1 MSTKQLTVATGRMPT
16 RDRVWNAADL
26 IADLGDIPP
35 DRILLDPPPGQ
46 ATEEDLLRLVETK
59 DALCELVDGVLV
71 EKPMGWK
78 EGALALWLSY
88 HLQDYLNENDLGQIA
103 GADAP
108 HRLAARLVRLPDIA
122 FILWERLPEDDE
134 EIPAIPDL
142 APDLAVEVISP
153 SNTAKE
159 MARKRREY
167 FKAGTSLVWQV
178 YPKTKTVE
186 VYTSPPKFRTLEID
200 DTLDG
205 GTLLPGFRLPLRTL
219 FTRPTKGSRR
229 RKKSG

>member
-1 MSTKQLTVATGRMPT
+1 MGADQHAVAVADAPVRRRAKTV
-16 RDRVWNAADL
+16 ADL

-35 DRILLDPPPGQ
+35 DRILVDPPPGQ

-78 EGALALWLSY
+78 EGALALWLGY

-122 FILWERLPEDDE
+122 FVLWEHLPEDE
-134 EIPAIPDL
+134 EDIPSIPDL

-167 FKAGTSLVWQV
+167 FKAGTSLVWQI
-178 YPKTKTVE
+178 YPKTRTVE
-186 VYTSPPKFRTLEID
+186 VYTSPTRSRTLGID

-205 GTLLPGFRLPLRTL
+205 GTLLPGFKLPLRTL
-219 FTRPTKGSRR
+219 FARPTKGAKR
-229 RKKSG
+229 RKK

>member
-1 MSTKQLTVATGRMPT
+1 MGANSQAVVAGRMPIGHRAKT
-16 RDRVWNAADL
+16 IADL

-35 DRILLDPPPGQ
+35 ERILADPPPGQ

-78 EGALALWLSY
+78 EGALALWLGY
-88 HLQDYLNENDLGQIA
+88 HLQSYLNENDFGQIA

-108 HRLAARLVRLPDIA
+108 HRLAAKLVRLPDLA
-122 FILWERLPEDDE
+122 FILWEHLPEDDE
-134 EIPAIPDL
+134 DIPGIPDL

-159 MARKRREY
+159 MAMKRREY

-186 VYTSPPKFRTLEID
+186 VYTSPSRHRTLGI
-200 DTLDG
+200 
-205 GTLLPGFRLPLRTL
+205 
-219 FTRPTKGSRR
+219 
-229 RKKSG
+229 

>member
-1 MSTKQLTVATGRMPT
+1 MVVVGQMQFRH
-16 RDRVWNAADL
+16 RVRTFTDL
-26 IADLGDIPP
+26 SAELGDIPP
-35 DRILLDPPPGQ
+35 DRILVDPPPGQ
-46 ATEEDLLRLVETK
+46 ATEEDLLRFVEV
-59 DALCELVDGVLV
+59 DHVLCELVNGVLV

-78 EGALALWLSY
+78 EAALAFILGH
-88 HLQDYLNENDLGQIA
+88 HLQNYLDENPLGQVA

-108 HRLAARLVRLPDIA
+108 HRLAARLVRLPDLA
-122 FILWERLPEDDE
+122 FIRWEHLPEDDQD
-134 EIPAIPDL
+134 IPPIPDL

-153 SNTAKE
+153 SKTAKE

-186 VYTSPPKFRTLEID
+186 VYTSPTRSRTLTID

-205 GTLLPGFRLPLRTL
+205 GTLLPGFKLPLRTL
-219 FTRPTKGSRR
+219 FARPTKGPRR
-229 RKKSG
+229 RKK